1 RLLHP
6 APETWHILLFLSKRR
21 KYCWDLVPRTG
32 HKIVVNCIDKSY
44 ILSTS
49 ILHHPLAVYAG
60 ISGFFSKI
68 TIRLFLSPAKDD

>member
-1 RLLHP
+1 M
-6 APETWHILLFLSKRR
+6 
-21 KYCWDLVPRTG
+21 
-32 HKIVVNCIDKSY
+32 VNCIDKSY